1 MRTVCVT
8 RGKHSRLEREREGG
22 STRQGGY
29 LWVTSGR
36 PAALR
41 TRCSSSGTPC
51 ARPNPRPYCVFRPL
65 LVVVVLV
72 VQPCCLCFCH
82 SVSVSGAL
90 LDVCYSSRC
99 CCCCWRCNCCS
110 CSAPAQQ
117 PLRRCSKRIII
128 VFAIKTKSAK
138 GSIGLVQD
146 LMGRGGRE
154 SRVVEVS
161 AFLRAWWAQHTHTHA
176 HTKFF

>member
-22 STRQGGY
+22 STRQGDY

-51 ARPNPRPYCVFRPL
+51 ARPNPRPACVVRDRFSSL
-65 LVVVVLV
+65 SFS
-72 VQPCCLCFCH
+72 LC
-82 SVSVSGAL
+82 SRAASASATVSVSGAL
-90 LDVCYSSRC
+90 LDVCYSSR

-117 PLRRCSKRIII
+117 PLRRCSRRIII
-128 VFAIKTKSAK
+128 GFAIKTKSAQ